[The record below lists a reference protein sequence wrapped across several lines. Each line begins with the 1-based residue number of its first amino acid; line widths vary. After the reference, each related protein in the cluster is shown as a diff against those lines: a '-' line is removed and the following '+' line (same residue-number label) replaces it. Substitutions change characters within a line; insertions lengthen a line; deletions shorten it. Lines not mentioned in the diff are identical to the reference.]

1 MALTNSQ
8 FDKIKKIYDDRQ
20 LARRREEE
28 NRLSYVYEHVD
39 GFREVNESISS
50 LCLKQAELLLSGQ
63 ASALADLKESIAL
76 LKEQKNLLLQQAG
89 LPLNYLQVPYECE
102 DCLDTG
108 YRDGEKCHCFKQAS
122 LTLLYDQSNLKDY
135 LESTD
140 FSKVSDEYYSG
151 QDLVHFRDSYEKS
164 INFVNN
170 FKNDYQNLCFYG
182 TVGTGKSFL
191 SGCIAKALMKDGYS
205 VIYFS
210 ASGLIDLFSRYA
222 FDYKSREES
231 EEAYQDIYN
240 CDLLIIDDLGTEL
253 INSFSV
259 SRLFTCLNERALRKK
274 SIIISTNLSL
284 EELRDRYSDR
294 IFSRLTGNFKF
305 CRMTG
310 PDIRM
315 MQ

>member
-8 FDKIKKIYDDRQ
+8 FDRIKRIYDDRM
-20 LARRREEE
+20 LNRRHEEE
-28 NRLSYVYEHVD
+28 KRLSYVYEHVD

-50 LCLKQAELLLSGQ
+50 LCLKQAELLLDGQ
-63 ASALADLKESIAL
+63 TSALLDLKEAIAL
-76 LKEQKNLLLQQAG
+76 LKEQKAALLQQAG
-89 LPLNYLQVPYECE
+89 LPADYLQVPYVCK
-102 DCLDTG
+102 DCQDTG
-108 YRDGEKCHCFKQAS
+108 FYNGEKCHCFKQAS
-122 LTLLYDQSNLKDY
+122 LSLLYDQSNLKDY
-135 LESTD
+135 LESMD
-140 FSKVSDEYYSG
+140 FSMVSDKYYTG
-151 QDLVHFRDSYEKS
+151 QDLVHFRDSYQKS

-170 FKNDYQNLCFYG
+170 FKIDYQNLCFYG

-191 SGCIAKALMKDGYS
+191 SGCIAKSLMKEGHS

-210 ASGLIDLFSRYA
+210 ASGLIDFFSHYA
-222 FDYKSREES
+222 FDYKNREES

-240 CDLLIIDDLGTEL
+240 CDLLIIDDLGTEMT
-253 INSFSV
+253 NSFSV

-315 MQ
+315 L

>member
-8 FDKIKKIYDDRQ
+8 YDKIKRIYDERM
-20 LARRREEE
+20 LNRRHEEE
-28 NRLSYVYEHVD
+28 KRLSYVYEHVD

-50 LCLKQAELLLSGQ
+50 LCLKQAELLLDGQ
-63 ASALADLKESIAL
+63 TSALIDLKEAIAL
-76 LKEQKNLLLQQAG
+76 LKEQKVALLLQAG
-89 LPLNYLQVPYECE
+89 LPADYLQVPYICK
-102 DCLDTG
+102 DCQDTG
-108 YRDGEKCHCFKQAS
+108 LYNGEKCHCFKQAS
-122 LTLLYDQSNLKDY
+122 LSLLYDQSNLKDY

-140 FSKVSDEYYSG
+140 FSMVSDKYYTG
-151 QDLVHFRDSYEKS
+151 QDLVHFRDSYQKS

-191 SGCIAKALMKDGYS
+191 SGCIAKSLMKEGHS

-210 ASGLIDLFSRYA
+210 ASGLIDFFSRYA
-222 FDYKSREES
+222 FDYKSREEA

-253 INSFSV
+253 TNSFSV

-315 MQ
+315 L

>member
-1 MALTNSQ
+1 MSLSNSQ
-8 FDKIKKIYDDRQ
+8 YDTIKKIYDNRQ
-20 LARRREEE
+20 LDRRREQDK
-28 NRLSYVYEHVD
+28 RLNYVYEHVE
-39 GFREVNESISS
+39 GFREINESISS
-50 LCLKQAELLLSGQ
+50 LCIKQAELLLDGQ
-63 ASALADLKESIAL
+63 ASALEDLKDSIRL
-76 LKEQKNLLLQQAG
+76 LKEQKTALLSAAS
-89 LPLNYLQVPYECE
+89 LPPDYLDVPYVC
-102 DCLDTG
+102 DKCQDTG
-108 YRDGEKCHCFKQAS
+108 YSNGEKCHCFNQAALS
-122 LTLLYDQSNLKDY
+122 LLYEQSNLKDF
-135 LESTD
+135 LNSTD
-140 FSKVSDEYYSG
+140 FSNVSDEYYEG
-151 QDLVHFRDSYEKS
+151 EDLVHFKDSYQKS

-170 FKNDYQNLCFYG
+170 FKNDYQNLYFYG

-191 SGCIAKALMKDGYS
+191 SGCIAKALMKEGYS

-210 ASGLIDLFSRYA
+210 ASGLIDLFSRYT
-222 FDYKSREES
+222 FDYKNREEA
-231 EEAYQDIYN
+231 EEAYHDIYN
-240 CDLLIIDDLGTEL
+240 CDLLIIDDLGTEV

-294 IFSRLTGNFKF
+294 IFSRLTGNFRF